1 MKKFLTFLIIT
12 VLILTL
18 SLSLFACSKKDSTDQ
33 PEDESLPSG
42 STNLGS
48 LTLVFYSQEEQI
60 YTINL
65 NELKSTSSGLLDLL
79 DYIECTYTIE
89 DNILTSITLP
99 NSSKLEYSSSINQD
113 MTKLITKE
121 IKIYSS
127 CSLDQGNS
135 NYDLRKVYHGETL
148 ITINK
153 DILDIS
159 ISNGIIIYI
168 EQIVKEIEIG

>member
-1 MKKFLTFLIIT
+1 MKKFLTYLLIT

-18 SLSLFACSKKDSTDQ
+18 SLSLFACSKKDSTNKQ
-33 PEDESLPSG
+33 EDELQPSG

-99 NSSKLEYSSSINQD
+99 NS
-113 MTKLITKE
+113 
-121 IKIYSS
+121 
-127 CSLDQGNS
+127 
-135 NYDLRKVYHGETL
+135 
-148 ITINK
+148 
-153 DILDIS
+153 
-159 ISNGIIIYI
+159 
-168 EQIVKEIEIG
+168 